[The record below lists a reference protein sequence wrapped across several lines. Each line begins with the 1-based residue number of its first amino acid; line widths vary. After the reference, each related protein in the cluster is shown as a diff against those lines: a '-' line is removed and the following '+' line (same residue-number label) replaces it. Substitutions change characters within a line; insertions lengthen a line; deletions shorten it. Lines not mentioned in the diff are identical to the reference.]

1 MSDGS
6 HLDALRAQVIQ
17 TEQNAAD
24 LREAAAAIDLQA
36 AKQRLLAAELDAE
49 RASMAL
55 DQQRLRT
62 P

>member
-1 MSDGS
+1 MSDSS

-24 LREAAAAIDLQA
+24 LREQAAIIDLEA
-36 AKQRLLAAELDAE
+36 ARKRLVAAELDAE

-55 DQQRLRT
+55 EQQRLATR
-62 P
+62 

>member
-6 HLDALRAQVIQ
+6 HLDPLRAQVIQ

-24 LREAAAAIDLQA
+24 YREEAARIDLEA
-36 AKQRLLAAELDAE
+36 AKKRLLAAELDAE

-55 DQQRLRT
+55 ERERLAAR
-62 P
+62 